1 MGISYGYPMPSN
13 GLSRIII
20 TFLMKL
26 LMFDTSPSL
35 DKATFLY
42 WLVRSPMSG
51 SAPPL
56 LGLLVEPVRAP
67 LVLWISEAMKTAPA
81 CLESEVYGIPPRGTM
96 MIFHGLIGGNYAIF
110 RPGVCR
116 SIQHLYVSTFY
127 VLGYVHLLTEASF
140 PPI

>member
-1 MGISYGYPMPSN
+1 
-13 GLSRIII
+13 
-20 TFLMKL
+20 MKL

-116 SIQHLYVSTFY
+116 SIKHLYVSTRMLWAMF
-127 VLGYVHLLTEASF
+127 TC
-140 PPI
+140 

>member
-1 MGISYGYPMPSN
+1 MPSN

-26 LMFDTSPSL
+26 LMFGTSPSL
-35 DKATFLY
+35 DKPTFLY

-67 LVLWISEAMKTAPA
+67 LVLWISEAMKTAPP
-81 CLESEVYGIPPRGTM
+81 CLESEVYGIPPKGDNDDIPWVDWR
-96 MIFHGLIGGNYAIF
+96 
-110 RPGVCR
+110 
-116 SIQHLYVSTFY
+116 
-127 VLGYVHLLTEASF
+127 
-140 PPI
+140 